1 MIFIRLNGR
10 FGNQLFIWSTAIF
23 LTEATKK
30 NVWIVVKAKS
40 EAHPFI
46 QELMERK
53 NSEIKLTDNWV
64 IFKTFVVIEKLFIKI
79 PLSRKILRSLPIFLE
94 EFSEGINQKKL
105 FKSKFIIGFF
115 QRAWIAERNSKRICR
130 EIMNLLNSYKVNVT
144 GVDQNLTAI
153 HVRRGDYLNAPEH
166 WGILSRSFYQ
176 QIVTNEEP
184 ANCFTD
190 MMKNEAT
197 EEFHEDHWHVHAQD
211 DLSDLETFHYLVAA
225 RKLVIANS
233 SFSWWAGFL
242 AAAQGAKVYVPEP
255 WFKNSQSWSE
265 EIYSASFTKVP
276 AHFVDKDHI

>member
-23 LTEATKK
+23 LAEATKK

-94 EFSEGINQKKL
+94 ELSEGIDQEKL

-130 EIMNLLNSYKVNVT
+130 EIINLLNSYKVNVT

-166 WGILSRSFYQ
+166 WGILSNSFYQ
-176 QIVTNEEP
+176 QIVANEE
-184 ANCFTD
+184 ATNCFTD

-197 EEFHEDHWHVHAQD
+197 EEFYEDHWHVHAQD

-242 AAAQGAKVYVPEP
+242 AAAQGAEVYVPEP

-265 EIYSASFTKVP
+265 EIYPASFTKLP
-276 AHFVDKDHI
+276 AHFVDKDDI